1 MKYLILL
8 FSAFSFAQQTKF
20 VDFKSVLGKIEI
32 NPIEK
37 SVSGEVTYDFEVKS
51 TIDTIKIDAQ
61 NMTFTNIKINNRVVT
76 YKNSGKNIALFEGYT
91 IGKNTLTFKY
101 SAKPKQTMYFV
112 GSDEK
117 LQIWTQGQGKF
128 TSNWFPS
135 FDDVNEKV
143 IFNLDVNFDKN
154 FQVISN
160 GVLQNKTVNSNTIVW
175 QYRMQKPMS
184 SYLLML
190 AIGKFEV
197 QNDKSKSGIPLHFYI
212 ESEDVSKV
220 EPTYRYSKTIFD
232 FFEKEIGVKYP
243 WEIYKQIPVRDFLY
257 AGMENTSATVFSRD
271 FVVDEIGFED
281 KNYVNVNAHE
291 LAHQWFGDLVTA
303 ESGKHH
309 WLQEGFAT
317 YYALLAEKEVF
328 GADYFYYKLYSISQ
342 QLKSVSKTDTIPI
355 LNEKASSLS
364 FYQKG
369 ALALHVLREE
379 VGAKVFQKAVQN
391 YLKKYSFKNV
401 STDDFLNEI
410 RKFSK
415 YDVDAFRKKWLESA
429 GFDNEKA
436 TELLSKNQSIKVL
449 FEIHKLRN
457 KPFIEKQDIFVKT
470 MQSDAYFPIKEEIIY
485 QIESIS
491 FAGKANLLRMAMATN
506 DVNVR
511 QAIANTTPKIPLEFK
526 VEFETLLDDT
536 SYITRE
542 VALNT
547 LWSQFPEDQ
556 IKYIK
561 KSKEWVGFN
570 DKNLRILWLTLALG
584 TIEYEL
590 DNKAKFYDELLLY
603 CSPKFESS
611 VRQNALENLLF
622 INDKD
627 KNVLPFLVNSLIS
640 HKWQFSKFGKEKIR
654 LLLKNQNVRTYFE
667 TLMATLNKEESVAL
681 GKLLSEQIIKQ

>member
-1 MKYLILL
+1 MKYVFLL
-8 FSAFSFAQQTKF
+8 LSAFSFAQQTKF

-51 TIDTIKIDAQ
+51 VIDTIRIDAQ
-61 NMTFTNIKINNRVVT
+61 NMTFTNLKINNTVVN
-76 YKNSGKNIALFEGYT
+76 YKNSGKKIALFEGYK
-91 IGKNTLTFKY
+91 IGKNTLTFNY
-101 SAKPKQTMYFV
+101 LAKPKQTIYFV
-112 GSDEK
+112 GVDEN
-117 LQIWTQGQGKF
+117 LQIWTQGQGKY

-135 FDDVNEKV
+135 FDDANEKV

-160 GVLQNKTVNSNTIVW
+160 GVLDNKKVNSKTIDW
-175 QYRMQKPMS
+175 QFRMKKPMS

-197 QNDKSKSGIPLHFYI
+197 QNEKSKSGIPLRFYI
-212 ESEDVSKV
+212 ENEDVAML
-220 EPTYRYSKTIFD
+220 EPTFRYSKIIFN

-243 WEIYKQIPVRDFLY
+243 WEVYKQIPVRDFLY

-328 GADYFYYKLYSISQ
+328 GADYFYYKLHSISQ

-369 ALALHVLREE
+369 AWALHVLREG

-401 STDDFLNEI
+401 TTDDFLNEI
-410 RKFSK
+410 RKVSK
-415 YDVDAFRKKWLESA
+415 YDVDAFRIKWLESS
-429 GFDNEKA
+429 GFDTQKV
-436 TELLSKNQSIKVL
+436 TELLSKNESIKSL
-449 FEIHKLRN
+449 FEIKKLKN
-457 KPFIEKQDIFVKT
+457 KPFLEKQDIYVKT

-485 QIESIS
+485 QIENVS
-491 FAGKANLLRMAMATN
+491 FADKAVLLRLAMATN
-506 DVNVR
+506 DLNVR

-526 VEFETLLDDT
+526 VEFETLLDDK

-542 VALNT
+542 VALNS
-547 LWSQFPEDQ
+547 LWSQFSEDR
-556 IKYIK
+556 IKYLE
-561 KSKEWVGFN
+561 KSKDWVGFN

-584 TIEYEL
+584 TKDYEL
-590 DNKAKFYDELLLY
+590 DNKTKFYDELLNY

-611 VRQNALENLLF
+611 IRQNALENLLF
-622 INDKD
+622 INNKD
-627 KNVLPFLVNSLIS
+627 KNVFQFLVNSLTS
-640 HKWQFSKFGKEKIR
+640 HKWQFSKFGREKIR

-667 TLMATLNKEESVAL
+667 S
-681 GKLLSEQIIKQ
+681 LLLELPDNEKVQLQRLFSEKQ

>member
-8 FSAFSFAQQTKF
+8 LSTFSFAQQTKF

-37 SVSGEVTYDFEVKS
+37 SVSGEVTYDFEVTS
-51 TIDTIKIDAQ
+51 PIDTIRIDAQ
-61 NMTFTNIKINNRVVT
+61 NMTFTNLKINNTVVN
-76 YKNSGKNIALFEGYT
+76 YKNSGKKIALFEGYK
-91 IGKNTLTFKY
+91 IGKNTLTFNY
-101 SAKPKQTMYFV
+101 LAKPKQTMYFV
-112 GSDEK
+112 GVDEN
-117 LQIWTQGQGKF
+117 LQIWTQGQGKY

-160 GVLQNKTVNSNTIVW
+160 GVLENKTVNSTTIDW
-175 QYRMQKPMS
+175 HYRMKKPMS

-197 QNDKSKSGIPLHFYI
+197 QNEKSKSGIPLQFYI
-212 ESEDVSKV
+212 ENEDVAKL
-220 EPTYRYSKTIFD
+220 EPTYRYSKTIFN

-243 WEIYKQIPVRDFLY
+243 WEVYKQIPVRDFLY

-271 FVVDEIGFED
+271 FVVDKIGFED

-328 GADYFYYKLYSISQ
+328 GTDYFYYKLYSISQ
-342 QLKSVSKTDTIPI
+342 QLKSASKTDTIPI

-364 FYQKG
+364 YYQKG
-369 ALALHVLREE
+369 AWALHVLREG

-401 STDDFLNEI
+401 TTDEFLDEI
-410 RKFSK
+410 KKVSK
-415 YDVDAFRKKWLESA
+415 YDVDAFRIKWLESS
-429 GFDNEKA
+429 GFDNQKA
-436 TELLSKNQSIKVL
+436 TELLSKNESIKEL
-449 FEIHKLRN
+449 FEIQKLRN
-457 KPFIEKQDIFVKT
+457 KPFIEKQDVFIKT
-470 MQSDAYFPIKEEIIY
+470 MQSDVYFTIKEEIIY
-485 QIESIS
+485 QIENVS
-491 FAGKANLLRMAMATN
+491 FADKAIILRLGMATN
-506 DVNVR
+506 DVNIR

-526 VEFETLLDDT
+526 VEFETLMDDK

-542 VALNT
+542 VALNS

-556 IKYIK
+556 IKHLE
-561 KSKEWVGFN
+561 KSKDWVGFN

-584 TIEYEL
+584 TKEYEL
-590 DNKAKFYDELLLY
+590 DNKAKFYDELLDY

-611 VRQNALENLLF
+611 IRQNALENLLF
-622 INDKD
+622 INNKD
-627 KNVLPFLVNSLIS
+627 KNVFPFLVNSLTS
-640 HKWQFSKFGKEKIR
+640 HKWQFSKFGREKIR

-667 TLMATLNKEESVAL
+667 SLLLELQDNEKVQL
-681 GKLLSEQIIKQ
+681 QRLLSEKQ